1 MYPIE
6 GFLDAIPLPNYSVDI
21 LFTSNALGWNFE
33 KEQQEI
39 ERVVK
44 SGGQA
49 IHLMR
54 AFDKNAASPYHH
66 QLLNWGYEYQV
77 VEGDGYKAKYSK
89 KH

>member
-54 AFDKNAASPYHH
+54 AFDKNSASPYHD
-66 QLLNWGYEYQV
+66 QLLKSDYEFQV
-77 VEGDGYKAKYSK
+77 VEADGYKAKYSK
-89 KH
+89 KY